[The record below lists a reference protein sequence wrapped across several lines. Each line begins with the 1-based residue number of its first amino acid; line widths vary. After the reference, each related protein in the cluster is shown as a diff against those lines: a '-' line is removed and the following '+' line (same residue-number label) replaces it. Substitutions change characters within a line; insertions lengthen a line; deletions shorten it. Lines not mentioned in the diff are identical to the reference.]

1 MWLWP
6 QVLING
12 SLYRRICIINCVHQ
26 QPRSTE
32 EQPTNTPRYFD
43 KHIPPT
49 PLFLP
54 SSLDPCPSPTSTLW
68 PSVSLTPSSSPAY
81 QSPTSLANSCA
92 FLVFAQATQP
102 LSSHQTPIQLP
113 RSTGVKMQFLKTVAV
128 FLVRRLRHGKSA
140 RRFHPGHIVLSR
152 LAQAPAPTPNHFFV
166 LLPNYPCEY
175 PASSSTLTLL
185 LLGFWHRG

>member
-68 PSVSLTPSSSPAY
+68 PSVSLTPSSSPAS

-102 LSSHQTPIQLP
+102 SSSHQTPIQLP

-128 FLVRRLRHGKSA
+128 FLFAAFAMVSLLADFILVTSYFRGSPKRLHPLRITSSSSCPIIPANPRRLRQH
-140 RRFHPGHIVLSR
+140 
-152 LAQAPAPTPNHFFV
+152 
-166 LLPNYPCEY
+166 
-175 PASSSTLTLL
+175 
-185 LLGFWHRG
+185 